1 MPRLYNFSCSTQLS
15 TKVIMLINVK
25 MLTIVCILT
34 FFSMIHTLGVCKMQ
48 GCGNIKII
56 HLSRDKLRAIMYLSK
71 EKCTCPKEQIS
82 LHLCLHLS
90 VLKQFTLSKQ
100 YTTRYHLSCK
110 QCRSRSAGFFK
121 GQLIWI
127 HTVFNATCE
136 LVIINQNMKY
146 NGQNCIYL
154 IHLYLS
160 KDKCV
165 NRKFQLVLNENV
177 PVGQF
182 WHGSSTAMLD
192 ESTTFITVGLGRPHI

>member
-1 MPRLYNFSCSTQLS
+1 
-15 TKVIMLINVK
+15 
-25 MLTIVCILT
+25 
-34 FFSMIHTLGVCKMQ
+34 MQ

-82 LHLCLHLS
+82 LNLS
-90 VLKQFTLSKQ
+90 VLKLFTLSKQ

-110 QCRSRSAGFFK
+110 QCRSRSAGFIK
-121 GQLIWI
+121 SQLIWI

-136 LVIINQNMKY
+136 LVIINQNR
-146 NGQNCIYL
+146 QNCINL

-165 NRKFQLVLNENV
+165 NRKFELVLKENV
-177 PVGQF
+177 PVGQVG
-182 WHGSSTAMLD
+182 HGSSTAMLD
-192 ESTTFITVGLGRPHI
+192 ESTTFITVGRGRPHI